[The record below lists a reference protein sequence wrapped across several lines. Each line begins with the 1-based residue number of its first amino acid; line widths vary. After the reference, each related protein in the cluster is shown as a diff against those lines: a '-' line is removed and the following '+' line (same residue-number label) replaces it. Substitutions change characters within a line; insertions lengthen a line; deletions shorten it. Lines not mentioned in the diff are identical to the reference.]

1 LLRVK
6 IIVLQISILTG
17 ALLFIQGRIIASD
30 TLSSIRYTSSI
41 DSFPKID
48 TSKSEIK
55 LVVQD
60 NQNDTNTFN
69 KEMNLTDTVKRKKE
83 RIPQKATIYSALLP
97 GLGQAYNHKYWKIPI
112 IYAAG
117 GVIYYFINDYNT
129 IYKDF
134 KRLYEQEV
142 YKGDNANENYKNYYA
157 DGRDYY
163 RKWRDYNIIF
173 MTILYTANII
183 DAMTDAY
190 FTQFDISDDLTMDV
204 EPAMM
209 NTPMADRSNFA
220 FGLKLS
226 FRF

>member
-1 LLRVK
+1 LLRIK
-6 IIVLQISILTG
+6 IKVLQISILTG

-30 TLSSIRYTSSI
+30 TLSAIRYTSTI

-48 TSKSEIK
+48 SSKSEKK
-55 LVVQD
+55 LVLHD
-60 NQNDTNTFN
+60 NLNDTNAFN
-69 KEMNLTDTVKRKKE
+69 DEMKLTDTVKRKKE
-83 RIPQKATIYSALLP
+83 HFPQKATIYSALLP

-117 GVIYYFINDYNT
+117 GVIYYFIDDYNSK
-129 IYKDF
+129 YKEF

-142 YKGDNANENYKNYYA
+142 YKGDAADENNKNYYA

-190 FTQFDISDDLTMDV
+190 FTQFDISDDLTLDV

-209 NTPMADRSNFA
+209 NTPMTDRSNFA